1 MKIVVMIFSLFVLLI
16 SCQDGVVNK
25 PDRLIERDKM
35 VDVIYDLA
43 LLDGIKSRDPLNLQG
58 VYPNE
63 FIYKKYK
70 IDSLQFAKSNQY
82 YASDIRKYKKI
93 YEEVG
98 VRIENNKAYVDTL
111 ISKEKK
117 KTTLSTRPAEVSK
130 AK

>member
-16 SCQDGVVNK
+16 SCQDGVINK

-35 VDVIYDLA
+35 VDIIYDLA

-58 VYPNE
+58 VSPNE
-63 FIYKKYK
+63 FVYKKYK

-117 KTTLSTRPAEVSK
+117 KTTLSTKPEVPTVK
-130 AK
+130 